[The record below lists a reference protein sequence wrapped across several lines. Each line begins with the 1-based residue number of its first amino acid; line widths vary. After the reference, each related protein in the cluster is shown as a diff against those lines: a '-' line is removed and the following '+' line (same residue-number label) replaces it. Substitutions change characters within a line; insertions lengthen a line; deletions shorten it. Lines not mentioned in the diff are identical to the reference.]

1 MDDSEIGRSH
11 SPVDQFEQN
20 FSRLGLNHQFH
31 PAPIGG
37 PHHLQPYQ
45 SIFTLPQAP
54 FHAFRPPILSKSQS
68 IPNNLSDRINDI
80 INKNESIIGRF
91 NNNTSQAGSRRN
103 SASSSVDHQNHAEQL
118 ESQPVRKRAVRGPW
132 RYEERILQL
141 GYRPSSTASSTS
153 STSTVSSQRR
163 NSLPVQSTLQQQ
175 LTRDCPTSRP
185 YTKKQKFKRRAS
197 LPVIQAPHSLLE
209 SMENHG
215 GFRHCVPTPGAAG
228 VSAPRAIRT
237 SVITINPAHRPHT
250 TSPSILPTT
259 VEATPPPAP
268 ISTIV
273 EPKSRSWDNLAMMND
288 DDEGADSD
296 GSELIIVDDDQSAIA
311 PPSWEQQQQT
321 LSKPS
326 VISSVIRPIHQT
338 TTTATRPHA
347 KLRRVS
353 SDGYPHNVMAGDL
366 GLGSGLLPAKKLKT
380 DAVLSPNV
388 LRAVEEV
395 KRNAQLTAQ
404 PTSLINI
411 AVVNPF
417 PMESARIIQTSKTG
431 DEPNATL
438 HYPLPNRLPN
448 RQPPTENY
456 DSDDDVDGVPI
467 EEDEE
472 DARPYKCY
480 ECQKGFR
487 ISGHLARH
495 IKAEIHIKRVQ
506 ELRELGIQTS
516 QFHPLKAPKPNEDEL
531 VISDRTVSST
541 TSDNMQIQQP
551 LSPTSAGL
559 VLSGAD
565 WEAEADTG
573 GRRFKCATCS
583 VAFRFQG
590 HLDRHYRSTMHQ
602 SMVEAMENGGRV
614 SSSL

>member
-1 MDDSEIGRSH
+1 MDDSNIETSRH

-20 FSRLGLNHQFH
+20 FSRLGLNHQFQ
-31 PAPIGG
+31 AQQL
-37 PHHLQPYQ
+37 PHLLTPSFQPL
-45 SIFTLPQAP
+45 FTLPQQP
-54 FHAFRPPILSKSQS
+54 FHAFRPPVLSKSQS

-80 INKNESIIGRF
+80 INKNESIVGRF
-91 NNNTSQAGSRRN
+91 NNNSRRN
-103 SASSSVDHQNHAEQL
+103 SSASTNSESVDPNS
-118 ESQPVRKRAVRGPW
+118 ESAPIRKRAVRGPW

-185 YTKKQKFKRRAS
+185 YAKKQKFKRRAS
-197 LPVIQAPHSLLE
+197 LPVIQASQSLLE
-209 SMENHG
+209 NMEN
-215 GFRHCVPTPGAAG
+215 GFMARHQQGPQ
-228 VSAPRAIRT
+228 SASQSSKPRAIRT
-237 SVITINPAHRPHT
+237 SVITINPAHRPNVG
-250 TSPSILPTT
+250 TSPNVLPTT
-259 VEATPPPAP
+259 IEAPSNPVQIT
-268 ISTIV
+268 SET
-273 EPKSRSWDNLAMMND
+273 KSRSWDNLAQIND
-288 DDEGADSD
+288 DGADSD
-296 GSELIIVDDDQSAIA
+296 GSELIIVDDDQSVDYQRANWDA
-311 PPSWEQQQQT
+311 P
-321 LSKPS
+321 KPS
-326 VISSVIRPIHQT
+326 VVSSVIRPLPLQASLIR
-338 TTTATRPHA
+338 ASNV
-347 KLRRVS
+347 KSRR
-353 SDGYPHNVMAGDL
+353 DCEIGG
-366 GLGSGLLPAKKLKT
+366 PAKKLKT
-380 DAVLSPNV
+380 DVPPISANVLS
-388 LRAVEEV
+388 AVEEV
-395 KRNAQLTAQ
+395 KRKAQLTAL
-404 PTSLINI
+404 PTNLV

-417 PMESARIIQTSKTG
+417 PVEPGLARIIQSSKTG

-438 HYPLPNRLPN
+438 HFPLRTARLSQSN
-448 RQPPTENY
+448 NDDY
-456 DSDDDVDGVPI
+456 DSDEDVNGVPI

-495 IKAEIHIKRVQ
+495 NKAEIHIKRVQ

-516 QFHPLKAPKPNEDEL
+516 QFHLHKPIKSPDDEL

-541 TSDNMQIQQP
+541 TSDMQPRPNQP
-551 LSPTSAGL
+551 VSPTGAPS
-559 VLSGAD
+559 AD
-565 WEAEADTG
+565 WEADGDSG
-573 GRRFKCATCS
+573 GRRFKCNTCS